1 MDNFCVYS
9 CVGHSENS
17 LEHLMPS
24 TQLHKLQASNTMYCP
39 CCSNST
45 ISWCFEINIYK
56 PSGLDALWN
65 HKTVF
70 LFFGFSER
78 EKGGGGEERG
88 KERKT
93 KKKMRLRGKEI
104 ERQPRERWSEAKRVQ
119 RDKKET
125 EKRILPL
132 HSSFFLLHFFF
143 GSWVSFPLWI
153 QNHKM
158 PVFHLLLDTT

>member
-78 EKGGGGEERG
+78 EKGGGGKREERRERLRRKWDSEG
-88 KERKT
+88 RRLRDSQEKGGQRQKECKET
-93 KKKMRLRGKEI
+93 KKRQKRGSFHSTLLFSYFTFSLDLGSLFL
-104 ERQPRERWSEAKRVQ
+104 SEF
-119 RDKKET
+119 
-125 EKRILPL
+125 RITKCQ
-132 HSSFFLLHFFF
+132 FFIC
-143 GSWVSFPLWI
+143 S
-153 QNHKM
+153 
-158 PVFHLLLDTT
+158 